1 MHGLGIHIYPDGLTY
16 EGMYRD
22 DKKTGFGFYFW
33 TDGRKYEG
41 WWFKG
46 K

>member
-1 MHGLGIHIYPDGLTY
+1 MHGIGIYVYVDGVTY
-16 EGMYRD
+16 EGQYKD
-22 DKKTGFGFYFW
+22 DKKTGYGLYFW

-41 WWFKG
+41 SWYNG